1 MPSVTID
8 EEMLRRMSDLIVA
21 VNRRRHAESN
31 VASLSDPTQL
41 RVLVADEERAEQ
53 AYVDALAM
61 RGWRSPYAALSRGA

>member
-31 VASLSDPTQL
+31 VAGLADPTQL
-41 RVLVADEERAEQ
+41 RVLVDEEERAEQ
-53 AYVDALAM
+53 AYVTALTT
-61 RGWRSPYAALSRGA
+61 RGWRSPFAALQRGA